1 MFRNKQLTANDIFEA
16 RFGKR
21 MKKIVDLIV
30 EKRKLVLIL
39 YGVILALSLIGM
51 LNVNVNYDMS
61 KYLPDDSGT
70 KLGMEKM
77 TEEYG
82 DLAIIS
88 VMFQGLSEEE
98 QTAVK
103 NEMAQ
108 IPNVKSVAYLEN
120 DEAYHRGDSSKYM
133 VVLSAGTYSEE
144 AREVLKTIRERYRD
158 YGIAVSGGVVD
169 SDLLVE
175 TLSTEI
181 PVIAIIAVVI
191 IFAILFLLCDSWIE
205 PALYMGC
212 IGVAVLINMGTN
224 AFLPSVSFMTFAVG
238 ALLQLGLSMDYSIM
252 LINRYNQEK
261 TDDSR
266 PEEAMKKALLNA
278 FGAITSSSVTTVVGL
293 LVLVFMSFKIGPD
306 LGVVL
311 AKGVFISLVC
321 IFTILPGLVIIFDK
335 VIARTRKKSLNFK
348 TDFLMKLVVKG
359 RYILIPATALA
370 AVFAFVVK
378 GNLSIGYVKTF
389 DNGDQDRMEEVFG
402 IDNQIALLYNVSE
415 DQEKVTEYISW
426 LEEQDQ
432 VNSVQDYSNTIGK
445 SYTYQELAEEM
456 ADMDITLSQAKM
468 LYQLYADSLDTT
480 PYDDVTVYDLLCFM
494 DDNVAG
500 NPDYSD
506 YMTQEEKNQIK
517 DARRQLEEGKA
528 ELAEAEQ
535 KLIDGEKE
543 LSDGQLEL
551 IRGEIEAA
559 VGARLLELNEQQLES
574 GLAELEDG
582 ERQLIDGEAQ
592 LADAEAE
599 IAKNEKKLKDGEDE
613 ISEAEQDVRDGSQ
626 EIFDGEEQL
635 EAAQEEID
643 RNEALLADGERQLA
657 EAKAQVEAGEEQLA
671 TLENALAEAQGR
683 YDSLEDD
690 LFGPES
696 DLQKKKDDLDREK
709 DDLAQNQS
717 DFEAEKREAE
727 AYIANHPEL
736 PEEEVNEIR
745 QRLAEREAELESQW
759 NEIAEKEQSIA
770 DEESARRAIFDAA
783 KEPIQNTIDS
793 IDAELAANRA
803 QLEEGKALIAANE
816 AELAYGRKQLEAGK
830 EQLKEGR
837 AELRKGKLKLEDGK
851 DQLRDGKAEL
861 ISGKTMLEA
870 GKEQLQSGK
879 QELADNKVKLEEGKK
894 ELEEGRAQIA
904 SGYAQIASAKAQL
917 EQGWVD
923 LDAGRR
929 ELEDG
934 KVQLAEGRKVF
945 EEPMSVNEIAKF
957 MDQSV
962 ENVESMFKVRRM
974 YDRNVDQVRM
984 TLEEFVAFIT
994 EQVLPNE
1001 LYAKSMTDKMRQDLE
1016 DGRQE
1021 IEENRELML
1030 SGSYKRMMVSL
1041 AVPLEGEETFGF
1053 IGQMKEKSDETF
1065 GKQTYLVGD
1074 STMGYEMDLG
1084 FTDELNFVSVLTIVS
1099 ILVVVILTFRSV
1111 ISSGVLVAVIQS
1123 AVFIVTALIALL
1135 GISVNYVALILV
1147 QCILMGSTIDYG
1159 ILFISNY
1166 TEIRGSAEGRDKRE
1180 AVCIAMNRSIKTIMT
1195 SSLILVSCCL
1205 TIGFAMTQKIIAQT
1219 CSVIAYGTICAI
1231 VLVIFVLPA
1240 LAYVLDRF
1248 IVKKK

>member
-30 EKRKLVLIL
+30 EKRKLVMIL

-51 LNVNVNYDMS
+51 LHVNVNYDMS

-77 TEEYG
+77 SEEYG
-82 DLAIIS
+82 ELSIIS

-120 DEAYHRGDSSKYM
+120 DEAYHRGDYSKYM

-205 PALYMGC
+205 PVLYMGC

-261 TDDSR
+261 ADDPR
-266 PEEAMKKALLNA
+266 PEEAMKRALVNA

-321 IFTILPGLVIIFDK
+321 IFTILPGLVIMFDK
-335 VIARTRKKSLNFK
+335 VIAKTQKRSLNFK

-359 RYILIPATALA
+359 RYILIPATALM
-370 AVFAFVVK
+370 AVFAVVIK

-480 PYDDVTVYDLLCFM
+480 PYEDVTVYDLLCFM

-696 DLQKKKDDLDREK
+696 DLQKKKDDLNREK

-736 PEEEVNEIR
+736 PEEEVNDIR

-816 AELAYGRKQLEAGK
+816 AELAYGREQLEAGK

-974 YDRNVDQVRM
+974 YGRNVDQVRM

-1001 LYAKSMTDKMRQDLE
+1001 LYAKSMTDKIRQDLE

-1166 TEIRGSAEGRDKRE
+1166 TEIRGSEEGRDKRE

-1219 CSVIAYGTICAI
+1219 CSVIAYGTICAV